1 MADKLRRNKHIYIT
15 FTFFIA
21 FLVAFS
27 CDTQIFNFNI
37 NCEDCYTSKPD
48 SADLIVKIT
57 INEENKSV
65 PLKFFRGKVEEGL
78 IEWIDTAY
86 TSTLYLYSPVDEF
99 YSVKAFYKKDGKTII
114 AIDGDKMKTS
124 LVTDVCET
132 DCWIIKGG
140 ILDVRLK

>member
-1 MADKLRRNKHIYIT
+1 MVNKLIRHKNIYIT
-15 FTFFIA
+15 FFFIIA
-21 FLVAFS
+21 FLIVFS

-48 SADLIVKIT
+48 SADLIVNIT

-65 PLKFFRGKVEEGL
+65 PLKFFRGKVEEGI

-86 TSTLYLYSPVDEF
+86 TSTLYLYSPIDEF
-99 YSVKAFYKKDGKTII
+99 YSIKAFYKKDGKTII